1 MRHEHE
7 HEKELAVEVGG
18 RNEAKRVAR
27 NIEDQ
32 DDTAA
37 GDFDLV
43 GAAPSFAD
51 IAETTPRRRECRLE
65 PSIERSFR
73 TGMEF
78 CVFTD
83 AEIGRAH
90 V

>member
-37 GDFDLV
+37 GDLDRKSV
-43 GAAPSFAD
+43 
-51 IAETTPRRRECRLE
+51 
-65 PSIERSFR
+65 
-73 TGMEF
+73 
-78 CVFTD
+78 V
-83 AEIGRAH
+83 
-90 V
+90 

>member
-43 GAAPSFAD
+43 GTAPSFEAGRD
-51 IAETTPRRRECRLE
+51 RE
-65 PSIERSFR
+65 PS
-73 TGMEF
+73 GG
-78 CVFTD
+78 D
-83 AEIGRAH
+83 
-90 V
+90 